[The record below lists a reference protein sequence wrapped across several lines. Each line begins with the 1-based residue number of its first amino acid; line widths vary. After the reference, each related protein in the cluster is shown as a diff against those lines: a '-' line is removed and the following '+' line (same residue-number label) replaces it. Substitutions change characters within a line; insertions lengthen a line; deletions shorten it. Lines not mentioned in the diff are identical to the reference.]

1 MKGSIKMSDNIIKD
15 TCIGYLEVPVTETT
29 WSVVSFKVHEDDLKN
44 NDCDNMQEFIEKIQ
58 SEDVDIFD
66 LSYDFTDWEAV
77 DSEIQEVHLDE
88 ARGFDSSNDEI
99 L

>member
-1 MKGSIKMSDNIIKD
+1 MSDNIIKD